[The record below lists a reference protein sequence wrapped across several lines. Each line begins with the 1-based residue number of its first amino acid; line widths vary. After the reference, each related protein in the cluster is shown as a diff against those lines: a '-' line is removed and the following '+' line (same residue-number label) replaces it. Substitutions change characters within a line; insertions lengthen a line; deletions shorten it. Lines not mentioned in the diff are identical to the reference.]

1 MIVQDQSAIF
11 IRRLKALLDQNLS
24 EVIMEGDSVE
34 FDLTLNAPLGF
45 LVVVQRYIKEFDIA
59 LLHLSENAFD
69 RRVGLEGAIDCIA
82 LWNEDSVDLNI
93 VGMPKDDDNVEFWS
107 IHIDALG
114 LEELFQRRLYDGR
127 IVGVV

>member
-1 MIVQDQSAIF
+1 
-11 IRRLKALLDQNLS
+11 
-24 EVIMEGDSVE
+24 MEGDSVE
-34 FDLTLNAPLGF
+34 FDLTLNALLGS
-45 LVVVQRYIKEFDIA
+45 LVVVQRYIQEFGMA

-69 RRVGLEGAIDCIA
+69 GRVGFEGAIDCIA
-82 LWNEDSVDLNI
+82 LGNEFCIDLNI